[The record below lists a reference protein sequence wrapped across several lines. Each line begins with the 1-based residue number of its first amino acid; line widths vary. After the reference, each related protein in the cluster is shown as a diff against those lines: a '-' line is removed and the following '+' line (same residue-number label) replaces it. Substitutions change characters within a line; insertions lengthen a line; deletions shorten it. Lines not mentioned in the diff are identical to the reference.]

1 MNVQILA
8 ITASIALILGVVLL
22 IRNRSLRVEYSI
34 LWLVGTVA
42 LLIMSLW
49 RGLLDIVAAAIGIY
63 YAPAVLLI
71 VGILFGILLFL
82 HLTVVI
88 SRHTEQNKRIVQEL
102 ALLKEKLER
111 MEGSSGGAATGAS
124 SNRNLPC

>member
-8 ITASIALILGVVLL
+8 ITASIALIIGVVSL

-34 LWLVGTVA
+34 LWLIGTVA

-49 RGLLDIVAAAIGIY
+49 RHLLDTVAAAIGIF
-63 YAPAVLLI
+63 YAPAVLLL

-88 SRHTEQNKRIVQEL
+88 SRHTEQNKLIAQEL
-102 ALLKEKLER
+102 ALLREKLEK
-111 MEGSSGGAATGAS
+111 MEGSEGAA
-124 SNRNLPC
+124 

>member
-1 MNVQILA
+1 VNIQILA
-8 ITASIALILGVVLL
+8 VTTSVALILGVISL

-34 LWLVGTVA
+34 LWLIGTVA

-49 RGLLDIVAAAIGIY
+49 RGLLDKIAATVGIY
-63 YAPAVLLI
+63 YAPAVLLL

-88 SRHTEQNKRIVQEL
+88 SRHTEQNKTIAQEL
-102 ALLKEKLER
+102 ALLKQRVETLEDSPDVR
-111 MEGSSGGAATGAS
+111 STT
-124 SNRNLPC
+124 N

>member
-8 ITASIALILGVVLL
+8 ITASIALILVVVSL
-22 IRNRSLRVEYSI
+22 IRNRSLRAEYSI
-34 LWLVGTVA
+34 LWLIGTVA

-49 RGLLDIVAAAIGIY
+49 RSLLDIVAAAIGVY

-71 VGILFGILLFL
+71 VGILFGVLLSL

-88 SRHTEQNKRIVQEL
+88 SRHTEQNKKMIQEI
-102 ALLKEKLER
+102 ALLRERLER
-111 MEGSSGGAATGAS
+111 IDGVSINPGS
-124 SNRNLPC
+124 NLRLPG